1 MSDRDERGTSERPS
15 EQSKAVSDRD
25 ERGTSERPSEQSK
38 AVTDDQPA
46 LRILTADATDEEV
59 AALVA
64 VFAALGP
71 AGGPAPD
78 GPAPGVERTAPPGPG
93 RPPARS
99 GRLARQRPPALTYQR
114 AV

>member
-15 EQSKAVSDRD
+15 EQSKDVSDQ
-25 ERGTSERPSEQSK
+25 P
-38 AVTDDQPA
+38 VTDEPA
-46 LRILTADATDEEV
+46 LRILTPDATDEEI

-71 AGGPAPD
+71 AGEPAPAT
-78 GPAPGVERTAPPGPG
+78 PAPGVERTAPPGPG
-93 RPPARS
+93 RPPPRP